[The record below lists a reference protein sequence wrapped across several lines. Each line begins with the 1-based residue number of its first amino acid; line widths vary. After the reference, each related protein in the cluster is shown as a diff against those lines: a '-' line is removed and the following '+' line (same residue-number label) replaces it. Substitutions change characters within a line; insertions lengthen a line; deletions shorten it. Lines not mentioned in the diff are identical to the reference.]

1 MLAPTDSL
9 CKIAAAL
16 GPDEAIRGTLQIFG
30 WSCRESYILGKI
42 LPGRL
47 AGKTILKRD
56 CTSTVEARNIA
67 LKTRGCIGFSFEG
80 ELKIDQELQK
90 LQKIE
95 ELEKKQK
102 PQKAIETNVKK
113 SQLERRKKQLIE
125 LDQQTADEEPPIGS
139 FIPAPFQKELEKV
152 NKELTELQQQHDSE
166 QKELDKELHRL
177 KSTLDQEL
185 RKPLMQ
191 RIDELELATGSVNDG
206 KIKALE
212 KKATLKRTEAEELET
227 LKKLEMEKL
236 NKELAELQTNDN
248 NEELQVAIE
257 MGKEKLLPTNVKKT
271 QLEKRKKELINLEQ
285 QTDKDKKDLGEL
297 HKELNRMQKQMKK
310 ELKKLLE
317 ELKDLQMSNMQEEA
331 IEKRKEKEQQMGDKK
346 EEPPEQIET
355 SEVAGLVEQRVDGG
369 REPAWPE
376 KGLKELTD
384 EKKKLER
391 MQDLKIKN
399 EELKV
404 LRRKQNMQWSELA
417 ADWKTQLLAI
427 EELEEKKTALQE
439 EVETLEKKAQQTE
452 GEKKEWEEK
461 KDRLKGQNK
470 VLEEL
475 KQKTID
481 RTTLVHFISGSNKL
495 EEPAVY
501 NHLYDSKWE
510 TYGACKPEWSAY
522 AVCFLLAPTDTTS
535 ICCSFVFGQVTLARA
550 TPAVEEGGAI
560 HDVHLCSGSRD
571 GTRHVLPRGSGG
583 VDPVPAQYCRADAGL
598 LLAVL
603 HMGLHT
609 GLRVRQQR

>member
-212 KKATLKRTEAEELET
+212 KMSSYITARPFSASTSNSCNVSCVVLNVGSSADRMRPACSSLFPSHSFRTSVRAGRFTRRSTIVSHHFSKSRASLRFEAMCRHRCT
-227 LKKLEMEKL
+227 EKPSAL
-236 NKELAELQTNDN
+236 NDGCCGASS
-248 NEELQVAIE
+248 A
-257 MGKEKLLPTNVKKT
+257 
-271 QLEKRKKELINLEQ
+271 RKPRPLY
-285 QTDKDKKDLGEL
+285 
-297 HKELNRMQKQMKK
+297 
-310 ELKKLLE
+310 
-317 ELKDLQMSNMQEEA
+317 
-331 IEKRKEKEQQMGDKK
+331 
-346 EEPPEQIET
+346 
-355 SEVAGLVEQRVDGG
+355 
-369 REPAWPE
+369 
-376 KGLKELTD
+376 LT
-384 EKKKLER
+384 
-391 MQDLKIKN
+391 
-399 EELKV
+399 
-404 LRRKQNMQWSELA
+404 
-417 ADWKTQLLAI
+417 T
-427 EELEEKKTALQE
+427 
-439 EVETLEKKAQQTE
+439 
-452 GEKKEWEEK
+452 
-461 KDRLKGQNK
+461 
-470 VLEEL
+470 
-475 KQKTID
+475 
-481 RTTLVHFISGSNKL
+481 H
-495 EEPAVY
+495 
-501 NHLYDSKWE
+501 
-510 TYGACKPEWSAY
+510 
-522 AVCFLLAPTDTTS
+522 
-535 ICCSFVFGQVTLARA
+535 
-550 TPAVEEGGAI
+550 
-560 HDVHLCSGSRD
+560 
-571 GTRHVLPRGSGG
+571 
-583 VDPVPAQYCRADAGL
+583 
-598 LLAVL
+598 
-603 HMGLHT
+603 
-609 GLRVRQQR
+609 